1 MSELLED
8 KKYTI
13 KLGEKDYELSEINLN
28 ILTAIESEFGCGIG
42 ALQEQFNQK
51 QATTLRSLAWVMLK
65 DKYPELT
72 KEDIGSKVNLK
83 NLQAVTEK
91 LFNVIEQSIGE

>member
-1 MSELLED
+1 MSELLKEE
-8 KKYTI
+8 KHTI
-13 KLGEKDYELSEINLN
+13 KLGDKDYELSEINLN
-28 ILTAIESEFGCGIG
+28 TLTAIEEEFGCGIG
-42 ALQEQFNQK
+42 VLQEQFKQK

-72 KEDIGSKVNLK
+72 KEDIGNKVNLK
-83 NLQAVTEK
+83 NLQVVTEK